1 MIPPGRFTT
10 CFPAAN
16 KNPPQQLPFSKTAS
30 SSVLAK
36 RYEWM
41 RNAEGGGARFIET
54 CFFATWAEWMRKKFT
69 PENSFDQFP
78 YIYIITHMK
87 NILYPNIISL
97 SDSPGNLCWHP
108 ARQRVTVQRRIG
120 FSVGGPSSK
129 VPGPRR
135 PKKKVSRG
143 KCACIELDGEIQVKI
158 SDSSDSMLHG
168 FIEKNNHVL
177 KCSTTFHVCC
187 FGVKTWEVA
196 HFPWCAAYH
205 HRTFVFDL
213 QWHVCKDLAR

>member
-1 MIPPGRFTT
+1 
-10 CFPAAN
+10 
-16 KNPPQQLPFSKTAS
+16 
-30 SSVLAK
+30 
-36 RYEWM
+36 
-41 RNAEGGGARFIET
+41 
-54 CFFATWAEWMRKKFT
+54 
-69 PENSFDQFP
+69 
-78 YIYIITHMK
+78 MK

-97 SDSPGNLCWHP
+97 SDSHRNLCWHP

-120 FSVGGPSSK
+120 FCVGGPSSK

-187 FGVKTWEVA
+187 FGVKRERWHIFHGVLPITIIA
-196 HFPWCAAYH
+196 HSSLICND
-205 HRTFVFDL
+205 TFVKTLPGKTTLCNTITNLFMYN
-213 QWHVCKDLAR
+213 